1 MCCQC
6 KSSGTV
12 TIRATHYT
20 PVIQQRDGKVFQ
32 LVSQEGHSGCLLN
45 NACARGKYD
54 NYHLHDHHNR
64 KLVYRFLRG
73 AITLHMKYVEIKSK
87 KEELRD
93 YATSFIKNDQDR
105 LAVVRLLPTIVQFRL
120 ALSRTQGVMC
130 ALKPEE
136 KTATPAQEFDKADE
150 EILIWLHVGIQEA
163 Q

>member
-1 MCCQC
+1 
-6 KSSGTV
+6 
-12 TIRATHYT
+12 
-20 PVIQQRDGKVFQ
+20 
-32 LVSQEGHSGCLLN
+32 
-45 NACARGKYD
+45 
-54 NYHLHDHHNR
+54 
-64 KLVYRFLRG
+64 
-73 AITLHMKYVEIKSK
+73 MKYVEIKSK